1 MYLGWKLAPFPIGF
15 DPLMMLIREVIHF
28 EHDAF
33 KAILRPFFSLVSKMS
48 HHTSLLFLLILWV
61 GRVVNVSILSYAKCF
76 SERGSGHRPDLSAP
90 DL

>member
-15 DPLMMLIREVIHF
+15 DPLLMLIREVIHF

-48 HHTSLLFLLILWV
+48 HHTSLLFLNFILASDPV
-61 GRVVNVSILSYAKCF
+61 GGQGGKC
-76 SERGSGHRPDLSAP
+76 
-90 DL
+90 